1 MYDKR
6 LRKEFKKID
15 KDGGGFVDISE
26 LSAYILKKYKH
37 RFRLGKFKVPAS
49 EKFWK
54 INKNFET
61 FEIPQKST
69 PISLGSSNKILDL
82 NF

>member
-37 RFRLGKFKVPAS
+37 RFRLGKFKVSAS

-69 PISLGSSNKILDL
+69 SVWSSNKILDL

>member
-1 MYDKR
+1 MNKLNNDLFSAGDMYDKR

-49 EKFWK
+49 EKF
-54 INKNFET
+54 
-61 FEIPQKST
+61 
-69 PISLGSSNKILDL
+69 
-82 NF
+82 

>member
-49 EKFWK
+49 E
-54 INKNFET
+54 N
-61 FEIPQKST
+61 FEIPQT
-69 PISLGSSNKILDL
+69 TLLGRSRSRPSKFLKN
-82 NF
+82 

>member
-54 INKNFET
+54 N
-61 FEIPQKST
+61 
-69 PISLGSSNKILDL
+69 
-82 NF
+82 